1 MREGQSN
8 FERLEASLK
17 NHNTQLLCS
26 IIAEKQR
33 FVIVFPWTAVCYCF
47 SMDSCLLLFFH
58 GGFSLSKFVLLEG
71 SAIYILNGST
81 MGRSAYLK
89 MEDLGCWPAQQLT
102 KQHRPEEL

>member
-17 NHNTQLLCS
+17 NHNKQLLCS

-33 FVIVFPWTAVCYCF
+33 FVIVFPWTAAFYCF

-58 GGFSLSKFVLLEG
+58 GQLFVIVFQWGLQFVK
-71 SAIYILNGST
+71 ICN
-81 MGRSAYLK
+81 MGGKRHLYS
-89 MEDLGCWPAQQLT
+89 
-102 KQHRPEEL
+102 